1 MALCSNL
8 VVRRSAYLAA
18 SQQLQRELQ
27 DSSLVV
33 RRSAYLVAS
42 QQLQRLQIAKEEVRT
57 DPDEW
62 KRWTFEAYCTNWQ
75 SRYSLVDIEAYWLE
89 CCSPFV
95 PDAFFGSCPCMPSP
109 HFEAPDPCLDS
120 RRMDVFGAW
129 DGEEDF
135 ENEYSEEDWE
145 DEDVEEEFV
154 EDAED
159 QETESAQQME
169 VSAEHVKDVE
179 HVQVVPQAA
188 CEYLGVIQ
196 TLETCKD
203 PLRLVEDV
211 ASKPCAEDK
220 TIDAALSPSRTKEAH
235 ALPCKG
241 LLTVPSP
248 LRARAPGGC

>member
-1 MALCSNL
+1 
-8 VVRRSAYLAA
+8 
-18 SQQLQRELQ
+18 
-27 DSSLVV
+27 
-33 RRSAYLVAS
+33 
-42 QQLQRLQIAKEEVRT
+42 
-57 DPDEW
+57 
-62 KRWTFEAYCTNWQ
+62 
-75 SRYSLVDIEAYWLE
+75 
-89 CCSPFV
+89 
-95 PDAFFGSCPCMPSP
+95 MPLS

-179 HVQVVPQAA
+179 HVQVVVPEVV
-188 CEYLGVIQ
+188 CEYPGVVQ

-211 ASKPCAEDK
+211 TPKACAEDK
-220 TIDAALSPSRTKEAH
+220 PIDAALSPSRTKEAH
-235 ALPCKG
+235 PLPCKG

-248 LRARAPGGC
+248 LRARAFFWMLSHHRIHLIRQCGTSRSLAPMPRDELVSFLARSSAVTLGFALCCSD